1 MANRIFARSPF
12 IIRVNEAGQLGSK
25 IEIFIWNAGGSPPSP
40 NYTYKFSKLAPS
52 PTNTANYYNISPYIQ
67 EYINH
72 NQNQTPYNSSPSTPN
87 SQWCSVY
94 VIRYKL
100 SAGGYSVLD
109 STQYKA
115 YNGYGY
121 YEDGTNPQL
130 TNYFLEQGTYYYNYD
145 VNADFATQPLTRCGH
160 ITAEKVIGSYF
171 RYTNLVT
178 GAVNSSSMTA
188 GEVMDT
194 PRVYFYNYMDGNKV
208 ELFNASNVLQATWY
222 FRPIV
227 ECRYTP
233 VVIDFVNRYGAWQRE
248 FFFKASTENMNV
260 KTNSYNLMQSNL
272 YNYSVTEGQSREFNV
287 NGNESIKVNSGLRN
301 EDFFSS
307 IKQLMLSERILLN
320 NEPVKL
326 KTKNI
331 EKFKEVNTKII
342 NYTLEF
348 EYAFDTINNVM

>member
-12 IIRVNEAGQLGSK
+12 IIRVDEAGQLGSK
-25 IEIFIWNAGGSPPSP
+25 IEVFIWNGGGSAPL

-72 NQNQTPYNSSPSTPN
+72 NAWQTIYNTNPPTPDG
-87 SQWCSVY
+87 QWCNVY

-100 SAGGYSVLD
+100 AAGGYSVV
-109 STQYKA
+109 SSEQYQA
-115 YNGYGY
+115 FNGYGF
-121 YEDGTNPQL
+121 YEDGSNSQL
-130 TNYFLEQGTYYYNYD
+130 TNYFLDEGTYYYNYD
-145 VNADFATQPLTRCGH
+145 VNADFVNEPLSRCGH
-160 ITAEKVIGSYF
+160 LTAERILGSYLK
-171 RYTNLVT
+171 YTNLVT
-178 GAVNSSSMTA
+178 GSYTTVGMTA
-188 GEVMDT
+188 GTIEDFY
-194 PRVYFYNYMDGNKV
+194 RVYPPYYMDGNKV
-208 ELFNASNVLQATWY
+208 ELFNSSDVLQATWY

-248 FFFKASTENMNV
+248 FFFKASNENMNV
-260 KTNSYNLMQSNL
+260 KTNSYNLMQTRL

-320 NEPVKL
+320 GEPVKL